1 MIRLIFLTD
10 FTESFAYCLLRGILK
25 YSKQTRQW
33 AVCRMPPAYKREEGI
48 EGRAKSEELR
58 EFKKRKKK

>member
-33 AVCRMPPAYKREEGI
+33 SRPLFS
-48 EGRAKSEELR
+48 SEVSPRPET
-58 EFKKRKKK
+58 